1 METKAQL
8 TDEATTTNPTITAP
22 ELSRI
27 PAVRALLSKGD
38 IDGLCAMYEA
48 QDDSLTGAE
57 TAKVIRLVITE
68 MYEAIKGL

>member
-1 METKAQL
+1 METNAQL
-8 TDEATTTNPTITAP
+8 TDEATTTDPTTITP

-27 PAVRALLSKGD
+27 PAVRNLLSKGD